1 MKNLILKRYKK
12 SGFTLTEL
20 LIVTATIGVLAAV
33 SIPIFMKAHRK
44 AIEAVN
50 LSNIRSA
57 MSTAYAESIFDD
69 VKPLYFVYDTSTGR
83 LTGDS
88 GKGFDKSLPESTDL
102 TKERYEN
109 IYVCINDG
117 KIKTWPAL
125 PDGYLESHANAD
137 GPDRSL
143 AIPLSDGRYKVQPGD
158 WLKIDGHWYRYVGTK
173 EMTVDGSG
181 TRKGKKYWERV
192 E

>member
-1 MKNLILKRYKK
+1 MRLNLEKLKCLLTTKGGINRLSVLKYHRYLDHIDWH
-12 SGFTLTEL
+12 LT
-20 LIVTATIGVLAAV
+20 A
-33 SIPIFMKAHRK
+33 
-44 AIEAVN
+44 
-50 LSNIRSA
+50 
-57 MSTAYAESIFDD
+57 
-69 VKPLYFVYDTSTGR
+69 
-83 LTGDS
+83 
-88 GKGFDKSLPESTDL
+88 GKGFDRSLPESTDL

-173 EMTVDGSG
+173 EMTVDGPG

>member
-83 LTGDS
+83 VTEDS
-88 GKGFDKSLPESTDL
+88 GSGFDKLQPESTDL
-102 TKERYEN
+102 MQEKYKD
-109 IYVCINDG
+109 IYVRIDEG
-117 KIKTWPAL
+117 RIRTWPAL
-125 PDGYLESHANAD
+125 PGEKKGEEIPSAAD
-137 GPDRSL
+137 LGNGMYQVVPGCRISIEGTVWEYIGNDSRTVYGPVTKK
-143 AIPLSDGRYKVQPGD
+143 GR
-158 WLKIDGHWYRYVGTK
+158 
-173 EMTVDGSG
+173 
-181 TRKGKKYWERV
+181 KYWKRV